1 MIGALRFH
9 HAIEKAEPEQQPLRI
24 VVRFVTPCVHQS
36 ESRQLTAHDDD
47 EAERE
52 ALKLDRAHQ
61 AEIEALLELTN
72 SIEDLVSR
80 RSMLR
85 GVPLNAFFR
94 GINRFRSAVL
104 EQQQHLLATAPQLTP
119 PFELQVDERPDV
131 CPDCLQSKEIDVTM
145 EGHERQV

>member
-1 MIGALRFH
+1 MRL
-9 HAIEKAEPEQQPLRI
+9 KAGPEQQPLRV
-24 VVRFVTPCVHQS
+24 VVRIVTPCVDGS
-36 ESRQLTAHDDD
+36 ESRQLTGHDD
-47 EAERE
+47 EAQRE
-52 ALKLDRAHQ
+52 ALKPDPAHQ
-61 AEIEALLELTN
+61 AELIPLLELTN

-94 GINRFRSAVL
+94 EINRFRSAVL